1 MFISLTHHL
10 DILLLPLC
18 CYTHFSYLCGCSV
31 MSNFCDP
38 MDWPLPGSSVHR
50 ILQGRILKW
59 VAMPSSRGSSQPRDR
74 TRVFCI
80 ADRFFTSWATRKPLM
95 WPHTFLILP
104 SFHLSLIGLS
114 WLKDPHFWLSEVKLR
129 SEGLFTGRPWKT
141 GFLTGCHEPDPVPP
155 TSGWASKKRQAGP

>member
-59 VAMPSSRGSSQPRDR
+59 VAMPSSRGSSQPRGQ
-74 TRVFCI
+74 TRSPSLQADSLPTEPPTTFITPSKKKKNLLLWKTSSYVKVRDHWTPSTHNPALTVTNSWSTLFHLWFYHTPCI
-80 ADRFFTSWATRKPLM
+80 SRI
-95 WPHTFLILP
+95 ILKQIP
-104 SFHLSLIGLS
+104 DILSFHL
-114 WLKDPHFWLSEVKLR
+114 
-129 SEGLFTGRPWKT
+129 
-141 GFLTGCHEPDPVPP
+141 
-155 TSGWASKKRQAGP
+155 